1 MALEP
6 RSWHG
11 AVFPHGGI
19 PPEAVAWRM
28 ARVDEVI
35 EEGGNMADVS
45 RAWGTEGSALVI
57 RFLRDR
63 SPERLAALRAGY
75 RRTALDPHA
84 AHLRCLVLA
93 MGARLGLSRQE
104 IAGLI
109 GISLLPSY
117 DGARRT
123 RRMLTSMPCSRIS
136 VRCNGEGSSNE
147 RHPCISVPG
156 PGGAYRLWPLPGAH
170 DRGRDGRVFR

>member
-1 MALEP
+1 MNSPTAADALAMALVP
-6 RSWHG
+6 RSWYG
-11 AVFPHGGI
+11 AVFPNGGI

-35 EEGGNMADVS
+35 DEGGNMADVS
-45 RAWGTEGSALVI
+45 RAWGTQGSALVI

-63 SPERLAALRAGY
+63 APERLAALRAGF

-109 GISLLPSY
+109 GISGAALLRWREANEA
-117 DGARRT
+117 DVDVDALFADLGALQRR
-123 RRMLTSMPCSRIS
+123 RIK
-136 VRCNGEGSSNE
+136 
-147 RHPCISVPG
+147 
-156 PGGAYRLWPLPGAH
+156 
-170 DRGRDGRVFR
+170 